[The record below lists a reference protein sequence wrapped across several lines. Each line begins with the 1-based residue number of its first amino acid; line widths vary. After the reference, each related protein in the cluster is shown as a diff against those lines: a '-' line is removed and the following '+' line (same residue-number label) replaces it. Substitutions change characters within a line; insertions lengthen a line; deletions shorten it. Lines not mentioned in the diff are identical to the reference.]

1 MPPKRQKYRKQFRGK
16 RRGVSS
22 RGNTVDFGEYGL
34 KSLAACWLTEKQLE
48 AARRAVA
55 HTTKRGGKIWVRV
68 FPDKPVSARAAGV
81 RMGGGKGDVKE
92 FVTVIQPGRIILEI
106 AGVSEELAKEAL
118 RSASA
123 KLPIATRIVA
133 RE

>member
-34 KSLAACWLTEKQLE
+34 KSLAACWLTERQLE

-92 FVTVIQPGRIILEI
+92 FVTVIQPGRIIFEI

-118 RSASA
+118 RGAAA
-123 KLPIATRIVA
+123 KLPIATRIVT
-133 RE
+133 RG